1 MVAFVCCFVV
11 GMVFVVIA
19 ILQRGN
25 FVHSYCVY
33 RASWEFV
40 GIRFLLMGYFGLE
53 VIGVFAVDAAWSLA
67 GFGILAGAFPVNLVL
82 VVPNSGHIGFRDFSS
97 ASARLVCLALAMASF
112 VVPGS

>member
-67 GFGILAGAFPVNLVL
+67 GFGILAGAFPVNLVMF
-82 VVPNSGHIGFRDFSS
+82 VPESGHNFRELCLVF
-97 ASARLVCLALAMASF
+97 AGLVCLALTMASF
-112 VVPGS
+112 VVPSS